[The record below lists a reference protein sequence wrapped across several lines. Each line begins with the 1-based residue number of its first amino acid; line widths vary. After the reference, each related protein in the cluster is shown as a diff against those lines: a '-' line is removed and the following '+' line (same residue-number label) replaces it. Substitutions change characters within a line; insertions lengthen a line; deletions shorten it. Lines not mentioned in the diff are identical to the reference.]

1 MGGVLVRGE
10 GGTGRMRRRGRE
22 CIEGEGSAG
31 AGRTGA
37 GRGAPP
43 PGQGEGYPG
52 WVRGWVRDEIGGD
65 PFDKH
70 KHKAMCD
77 VTPFTL

>member
-10 GGTGRMRRRGRE
+10 GGTGRMRRWGRE

-37 GRGAPP
+37 GARGTRPSGAGRGL
-43 PGQGEGYPG
+43 PGLGPWLGQ
-52 WVRGWVRDEIGGD
+52 DEIGGD

-70 KHKAMCD
+70 NHKAMC
-77 VTPFTL
+77 V

>member
-10 GGTGRMRRRGRE
+10 GGTGRMRRWGRE

-52 WVRGWVRDEIGGD
+52 WVRGWVRTKSGAIRLTKAQPQGGD
-65 PFDKH
+65 
-70 KHKAMCD
+70 
-77 VTPFTL
+77 V